1 VCANPLSHLSKND
14 LELHTWV
21 VLAAGSEGFYNYRH
35 QADVCHAYQVIHKM
49 GVPDEHII
57 VMMKD
62 DIAGNFMNPKQG
74 KIFNEP
80 GGPDVYAGVP
90 KDFTGKLVTST
101 TFLNILSGEDMTGI
115 GSGKSLKS
123 TSADNVFV
131 FFDDHGSQG
140 SMCLTDG
147 CKVDAKAMEATLS
160 TMAQKK
166 LFKNLVFYVETCF
179 SGSVFYNIKIPAN
192 VYITT
197 AAPIGASS
205 FAFNYDKDIGAY
217 LSDIYSYLWI
227 HDTEVNARIGYT
239 FQNQFNYIQNN
250 IENYSQTCQY
260 GDKSMAKMDVTSYF
274 KPSSSAATD
283 ARIKITDAVSTFD
296 VPLQTAKRVFMEEPT
311 DEHYQ
316 ELNKQIS
323 IKKSIDAMT
332 HSIIEAAKP
341 NAPHLN
347 TPACVTCDKSC
358 NCYKYCI
365 SDYSAEHCEMECCN
379 EESCTVE
386 PPKFGFNPDR
396 DTCILKL
403 SRAFL
408 DACGNEHPYLRK
420 SELLFRRVCKQRDVN
435 VEAALEEIK
444 NQCSLFSA
452 AQF

>member
-1 VCANPLSHLSKND
+1 
-14 LELHTWV
+14 
-21 VLAAGSEGFYNYRH
+21 
-35 QADVCHAYQVIHKM
+35 
-49 GVPDEHII
+49 
-57 VMMKD
+57 
-62 DIAGNFMNPKQG
+62 
-74 KIFNEP
+74 
-80 GGPDVYAGVP
+80 
-90 KDFTGKLVTST
+90 
-101 TFLNILSGEDMTGI
+101 
-115 GSGKSLKS
+115 
-123 TSADNVFV
+123 
-131 FFDDHGSQG
+131 
-140 SMCLTDG
+140 
-147 CKVDAKAMEATLS
+147 
-160 TMAQKK
+160 
-166 LFKNLVFYVETCF
+166 
-179 SGSVFYNIKIPAN
+179 
-192 VYITT
+192 
-197 AAPIGASS
+197 
-205 FAFNYDKDIGAY
+205 
-217 LSDIYSYLWI
+217 
-227 HDTEVNARIGYT
+227 
-239 FQNQFNYIQNN
+239 
-250 IENYSQTCQY
+250 
-260 GDKSMAKMDVTSYF
+260 MAKMDVTSYF